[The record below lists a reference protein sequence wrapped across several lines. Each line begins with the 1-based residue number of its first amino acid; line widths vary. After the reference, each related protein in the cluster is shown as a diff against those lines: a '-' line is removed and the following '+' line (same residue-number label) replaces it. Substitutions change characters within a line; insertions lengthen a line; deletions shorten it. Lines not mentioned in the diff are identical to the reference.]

1 MTSADDLRDTRE
13 RLVLRH
19 VQAENDRDIAAVMAT
34 FAHPRYEIVP
44 TGKVFDGEAAVRAM
58 ILAQWETLPPV
69 QYSAAAIYHGDD
81 GVVVET
87 RTTAP
92 DTSIDMLSVNVFGF
106 EGAGLILERCYFDRM
121 QVGAQ
126 LGYQTE

>member
-1 MTSADDLRDTRE
+1 MTTADDIRDTRE

-19 VQAENDRDIAAVMAT
+19 VQAENDRDIAAFMAT

-69 QYSAAAIYHGDD
+69 QYSAAAIYHGND

-92 DTSIDMLSVNVFGF
+92 DTSIDMFSVNVFGF
-106 EGAGLILERCYFDRM
+106 EGVGLILERCYFDRM

>member
-1 MTSADDLRDTRE
+1 M
-13 RLVLRH
+13 VLRH
-19 VQAENDRDIAAVMAT
+19 VQAENDRDIDAVMAT
-34 FAHPRYEIVP
+34 FTRPRYEIIP
-44 TGKVFDGEAAVRAM
+44 TGKVFDGESAVRAM
-58 ILAQWETLPPV
+58 ILAQWKDLPPV
-69 QYSAAAIYHGDD
+69 QYSAVAIYHGDD

-87 RTTAP
+87 RTSAP

-106 EGAGLILERCYFDRM
+106 DGAGLVLERCYFDRL